1 MGQDL
6 KRERREQSIRFRK
19 ENALKKDVGDEILL
33 VLELGAEVEGGG
45 CLVVLVHSEVRPIE
59 QHDRSVPGGVTDPAA
74 LSNLDQPGEH
84 ITPILDRPAKRPH
97 GVGVSQ
103 HPDELVRLERTYL
116 SLFKL
121 LFHADS
127 SWAHRMLT
135 CGRLSEP

>member
-84 ITPILDRPAKRPH
+84 ITPILDRPDKRPD